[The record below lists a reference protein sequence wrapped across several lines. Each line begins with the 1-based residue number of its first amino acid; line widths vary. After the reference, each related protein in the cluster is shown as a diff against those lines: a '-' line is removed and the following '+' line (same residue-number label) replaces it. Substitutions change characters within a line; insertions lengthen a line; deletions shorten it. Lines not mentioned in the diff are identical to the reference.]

1 MATHNELGVLGE
13 RLAVNLLQKK
23 GYTILERNWRYLKAE
38 IDILAIKEGVLVVV
52 EVKTRSTDVFG
63 DPQNFISSK
72 KIKLLVMAANQ
83 YVVARNLNHEVRFD
97 VVAVLLQKNKK
108 KLLHLENAFLHF

>member
-52 EVKTRSTDVFG
+52 EVKTRSMDVFG